1 MYTHV
6 SYAIYIH
13 TVTYLTARVLSGGI
27 DPDDIKQGNLGN
39 CYFLAAIAAV
49 ASQQVHTILILI

>member
-1 MYTHV
+1 M
-6 SYAIYIH
+6 
-13 TVTYLTARVLSGGI
+13 TYLTGRVLSGGI

>member
-1 MYTHV
+1 MQTDPPDVYTV
-6 SYAIYIH
+6 YM
-13 TVTYLTARVLSGGI
+13 TYLTGRVLSGGI

-49 ASQQVHTILILI
+49 AGQQVHTILILI